1 MTQIAVLGI
10 DLGKNVCSLAGLDQ
24 TGKVVLRR
32 RMKREGLPAFTER
45 LVPCMIAMEACCG
58 AHHLGRIFAG
68 QQHQVRLMSPEY
80 VQPYVKAQKN
90 DDRDAEAIAEAA
102 TRPTMRFVDL
112 KSQEQLDMQTL
123 HRARDR
129 LVGERTALI
138 NQLRAILL
146 ERGIVV
152 PQGRGKLERE
162 LAILIDDNQGA
173 NLSPRVV
180 KLICDMRTQ
189 WSELDR
195 RIEEFNKEF
204 AAFVKAHEAARL
216 LVSIPGIGVTIASA
230 LIAAISKAESF
241 AKGRDLAA
249 WLGLVPKQS
258 TTGGKPRLSRI
269 SKRGNKYLR
278 KLLIHGARSAL
289 PSIAERDTPLGR
301 WAKNLLARAH
311 KNIAVV
317 ALANKLA
324 RIAWAVLQSQ
334 EKFAF

>member
-1 MTQIAVLGI
+1 MLALELAMRLFLGLGFFQRD
-10 DLGKNVCSLAGLDQ
+10 DL
-24 TGKVVLRR
+24 
-32 RMKREGLPAFTER
+32 R
-45 LVPCMIAMEACCG
+45 LG
-58 AHHLGRIFAG
+58 
-68 QQHQVRLMSPEY
+68 QHQAFLG
-80 VQPYVKAQKN
+80 A
-90 DDRDAEAIAEAA
+90 
-102 TRPTMRFVDL
+102 
-112 KSQEQLDMQTL
+112 LDMQTL

-129 LVGERTALI
+129 LVGERTSLI

-162 LAILIDDNQGA
+162 LAILIDDNQEA
-173 NLSPRVV
+173 SLSPRVV

-204 AAFVKAHEAARL
+204 AAFVKADEAARL

-230 LIAAISKAESF
+230 LIAAIGKAESF

-258 TTGGKPRLSRI
+258 TTGGKSRLSRI

-278 KLLIHGARSAL
+278 RLLIHGARSAL

-301 WAKNLLARAH
+301 WAKGLLARAH

-324 RIAWAVLQSQ
+324 RIAWAVLQRQ
-334 EKFAF
+334 EKFAFGDLLVAA